1 MTYCFRRYMKAFFN
15 PQTLF
20 FSFSFYLCF
29 FLLFFSSFCSRCNFV
44 ETHEWSKYQS
54 RENMKFCE
62 ILSLTKVDI

>member
-20 FSFSFYLCF
+20 FF
-29 FLLFFSSFCSRCNFV
+29 FLSLLFSSFFTSFCSRCNFV